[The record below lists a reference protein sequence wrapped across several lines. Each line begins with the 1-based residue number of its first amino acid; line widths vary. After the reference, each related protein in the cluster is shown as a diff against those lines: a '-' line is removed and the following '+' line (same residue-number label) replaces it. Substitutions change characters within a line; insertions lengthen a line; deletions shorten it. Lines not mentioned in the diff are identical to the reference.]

1 MFTNIY
7 KLYVIAYTLLL
18 PRPAESAAGPRLE
31 RFLDESPETVV
42 DVSEYLSG
50 KLS

>member
-7 KLYVIAYTLLL
+7 KLYVIAYMLLL

-31 RFLDESPETVV
+31 RFLDESPETV